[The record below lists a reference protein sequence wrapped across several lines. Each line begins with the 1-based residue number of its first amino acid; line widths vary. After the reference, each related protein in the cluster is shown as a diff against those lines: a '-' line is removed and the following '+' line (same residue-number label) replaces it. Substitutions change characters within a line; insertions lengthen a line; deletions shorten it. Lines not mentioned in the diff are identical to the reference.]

1 MAEKNEKAVIEKK
14 HVESSRL
21 PEAERGF
28 FPTLV
33 QVGADLATRSA
44 EGGFGALRDLHGELF
59 TRTSSAIDFVDEVQ
73 QGALGIVRR
82 LVARVDHLTLAT
94 IGAGEQLTSAALRGS
109 KHTGEGVA
117 ELVSR
122 ASDAAVGKRAA

>member
-1 MAEKNEKAVIEKK
+1 MAEKNDKSVIEKK
-14 HVESSRL
+14 HVESTRL

-33 QVGADLATRSA
+33 QVGSDLATRSA
-44 EGGFGALRDLHGELF
+44 ESGFGALRDLHGEMF
-59 TRTSSAIDFVDEVQ
+59 TRTSSTIDFVDELQ
-73 QGALGIVRR
+73 QGALAIVRR
-82 LVARVDHLTLAT
+82 LVARVDHLSLAA
-94 IGAGEQLTSAALRGS
+94 IGAGEQLTSSALRGG
-109 KHTGEGVA
+109 KHTTEGVA